1 MQLARIPRSILVG
14 AFSYKIMKYIVAEI
28 GYPRMLIIVCR
39 LPRGNVM
46 TRRPCLH
53 LCTHLTQFG
62 CHQTLDKLSKC
73 LSNIARSISLLSN
86 YIFQD
91 ARENDLLH
99 QLLIRPRAYHNTH
112 QTANSRNIWY
122 LFHYFLFFL
131 ICRALCRAEFKVARE
146 WSVEWLTLSYVKSLK
161 NFLNI
166 FS

>member
-1 MQLARIPRSILVG
+1 MLLWHQYTHPLLWIMLLPLQRSLDTLMWI
-14 AFSYKIMKYIVAEI
+14 FWSQCHQ
-28 GYPRMLIIVCR
+28 PCR
-39 LPRGNVM
+39 
-46 TRRPCLH
+46 H
-53 LCTHLTQFG
+53 LYTHLTQFG